1 MKKNSISCAFFIE
14 NDECLNYLSSL
25 LSKINSIEIVA
36 SFRHSLEAIELLND
50 HKPTVLFMETRFS
63 DLLNSIQK
71 PPFIVGI
78 CNKTSVKSIRNYLA
92 FGFFDLIFTPI
103 TEKQCLNV
111 MGKIWNIYSDY
122 YSLQRE
128 KLPVASEKYFTDEYA
143 RLSKLNSGK
152 DFLFLKKND
161 ESNRINLDDV
171 AFLFRIKNQ
180 ICFHFDNGTERHTLN
195 SLKYYQQRLPSD
207 KFQKIN
213 RETIVNIDKVTKFLK
228 PDKIVVANHLFSI
241 SRSFKKELKE
251 KMML

>member
-1 MKKNSISCAFFIE
+1 MKKKSISCAFFIE
-14 NDECLNYLSSL
+14 NDENLNYLSGL
-25 LSKINSIEIVA
+25 LSNFNSIEIVA
-36 SFRHSLEAIELLND
+36 TMRHYLEAIELLND
-50 HKPTVLFMETRFS
+50 QKPTVLFMETRFAE
-63 DLLNSIQK
+63 LLNTIQK

-78 CNKTSVKSIRNYLA
+78 CNKTNVKSIRNYLS

-111 MGKIWNIYSDY
+111 MGKIWNIYSEY
-122 YSLQRE
+122 QLPQRE
-128 KLPVASEKYFTDEYA
+128 SLPMASEKYYTDEYA

-171 AFLFRIKNQ
+171 AFLSRNENQ
-180 ICFHFDNGTERHTLN
+180 ICFHFDNGSERHTFN
-195 SLKYYQQRLPSD
+195 SLKYYQQRLPCD

-213 RETIVNIDKVTKFLK
+213 KETIVNIDKVTKFLK

>member
-1 MKKNSISCAFFIE
+1 MKKNSISCTFFIE
-14 NDECLNYLSSL
+14 NDEYLNYLSSL
-25 LSKINSIEIVA
+25 LSKFNSIDIVA
-36 SFRHSLEAIELLND
+36 TIRHPLEAVELLNH
-50 HKPTVLFMETRFS
+50 HKTTVLFIETRFA
-63 DLLNSIQK
+63 DLLNSFQK

-78 CNKTSVKSIRNYLA
+78 CNKTNVKSIRNLLA

-111 MGKIWNIYSDY
+111 MGKIWNIYSEY
-122 YSLQRE
+122 QIPKRE
-128 KLPVASEKYFTDEYA
+128 HLPVASEKFYTDEYA
-143 RLSKLNSGK
+143 RLSKLNSSK

-171 AFLFRIKNQ
+171 AFLFRNKHE
-180 ICFHFDNGTERHTLN
+180 ICFHFDNGTERHTL
-195 SLKYYQQRLPSD
+195 STLKYYQQRLPCE

-213 RETIVNIDKVTKFLK
+213 RETIVNIDKVTKILK
-228 PDKIVVANHLFSI
+228 PNKIVVANHLFSI